1 MGTTRANLDDKL
13 PPVIDNLKAGMTATA
28 PKDGP
33 GLLATAT
40 TGAAVEAKST
50 SGSGVDA
57 TSDSGEAVHA
67 ESNSPTLATIAAYKQ
82 NPNGTGAAI
91 YGKNAGT
98 KGDAGFFDGTV
109 HITGVLTVDQDV
121 AINGADCA
129 EEFDISA
136 GESISPG
143 TVMVLDTGGK
153 LSRSSCEYDKRVA
166 GVISG
171 AGVYRPALV
180 LDRRGQSASR
190 LPLALVGK
198 AYCLVDASN
207 GPIEVGD
214 LLTTSATPGHAM
226 KLNDPF
232 RGFGAA
238 IGKALTPHRE
248 GTGLIPILIALQ

>member
-1 MGTTRANLDDKL
+1 MGTTPYLDHKL
-13 PPVIDNLKAGMTATA
+13 PPIIDDLQAGMTATA

-40 TGAAVEAKST
+40 TGSAVEARST
-50 SGSGVDA
+50 SGAGVDS
-57 TSDSGEAVHA
+57 TSASGEAVHA
-67 ESNSPTLATIAAYKQ
+67 ESSSPTSATIAAYKQ

-98 KGDAGFFDGTV
+98 AGDAGFFDGTV
-109 HITGVLTVDQDV
+109 HITGVLTVDQD
-121 AINGADCA
+121 IILKGADCA
-129 EEFDISA
+129 EEFDISVS
-136 GESISPG
+136 ESVSPG
-143 TVMVLDTGGK
+143 TVMVLGTDGK
-153 LSRSSCEYDKRVA
+153 LLRSSSEYDKRVA

-171 AGVYRPALV
+171 AGAYRPAIV
-180 LDRRGQSASR
+180 LDRRGQSSSR

-198 AYCLVDASN
+198 TYCLVDASS

-226 KLNDPF
+226 KLDDPA